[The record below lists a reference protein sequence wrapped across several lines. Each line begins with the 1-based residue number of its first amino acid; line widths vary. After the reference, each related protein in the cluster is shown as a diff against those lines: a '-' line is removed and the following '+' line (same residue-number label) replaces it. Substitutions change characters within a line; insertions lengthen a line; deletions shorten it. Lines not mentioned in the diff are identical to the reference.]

1 MTTTTALTV
10 NQILRQGGLILT
22 SVLLAKSNIG
32 TENIG
37 NFETLSYVTT
47 ALSFFWLTSITQT
60 SLSFLS
66 DLSPAD
72 KKNAGISIFG
82 LLFVIAFL
90 FFGTSI
96 LFNTQILSWLT
107 KRTYVPFFNWFAL
120 SQIFILP
127 TFVAENI
134 LTVDNRPKQIVRFG
148 VLSYI
153 VPVFIFLLP
162 IWIGYYPTLLPLSLR
177 DFNFLELSYI
187 GLFIYS
193 VFRFLYVVFFILEIR
208 FRISDNPKYEIRNPK
223 SEMRAF
229 VGLCVPMLG
238 YFFLNQF
245 STVFINGWVC
255 AFAPDKPEIFAQFRY
270 GAREFPLVSA
280 LVAGLSNSYTPMLA
294 SGKATLNDLKKK
306 SVQTAHIIFP
316 ISILLLLSSKF
327 LFPLVFNP
335 AFSASVPVFNIYVL
349 LVMSRAIFPQTVLL
363 SLKDTRTLLYVSV
376 LETLFI
382 VITCTFLLNQF
393 GPIGA
398 AWSVVTGFLLEKI
411 LLAMALRRFHN
422 ISFDNY
428 TPVKIYSGYCCL
440 ILGFYVLSL
449 RF

>member
-37 NFETLSYVTT
+37 NFETLTYVTT

-66 DLSPAD
+66 DLSPTD
-72 KKNAGISIFG
+72 KKNAAISIFG
-82 LLFVIAFL
+82 LLFILALL

-96 LFNTQILSWLT
+96 LFNSQILSWLT
-107 KRTYVPFFNWFAL
+107 QRTAVPYFNWFAL

-127 TFVAENI
+127 TYVGENI
-134 LTVDNRPKQIVRFG
+134 LTVDNRPNQIVRFG

-153 VPVFIFLLP
+153 VPAFVFLLP
-162 IWIGYYPTLLPLSLR
+162 IWIGRNPTLLPLLVR
-177 DFNFLELSYI
+177 GADVLQWSYV
-187 GLFIYS
+187 GLFIYA

-208 FRISDNPKYEIRNPK
+208 NPKWNSPK
-223 SEMRAF
+223 SVMRAF
-229 VGLCVPMLG
+229 IGLCVPMLG

-255 AFAPDKPEIFAQFRY
+255 AYAPDKPEIFAQFRY

-280 LVAGLSNSYTPMLA
+280 LVAGLSNSFVPMLA
-294 SGKATLNDLKKK
+294 SGRAKLIDLKKK
-306 SVQTAHIIFP
+306 SAQTAHIIFP
-316 ISILLLLSSKF
+316 ISILLLLSSKS

-349 LVMSRAIFPQTVLL
+349 LVMSRVLFPQTVLL

-376 LETLFI
+376 IETLFI
-382 VITCTFLLNQF
+382 VITCTFVLKQF

-411 LLAMALRRFHN
+411 LLAMSLRYFHK
-422 ISFDNY
+422 ISIGDY
-428 TPVKIYSGYCCL
+428 TPMKTYLVYC
-440 ILGFYVLSL
+440 ILVFAVYLLVT
-449 RF
+449 F